1 MKNKS
6 SKSKTLKA
14 EAKKAKAK
22 SRRKMAESYS
32 RVSKF
37 PVIGILASANFQSLE
52 DFGTTDFRTA
62 PEGLP

>member
-1 MKNKS
+1 MKNAS
-6 SKSKTLKA
+6 AKSKTLKA

-22 SRRKMAESYS
+22 SRRKMAASYA

-37 PVIGILASANFQSLE
+37 PVIGILASANSQSLE

-62 PEGLP
+62 PGGMP